1 MQYKCT
7 TGLEATQMTEP
18 VVRVHQIESARP
30 WNESG
35 HFQMGLYE
43 QVRLTLTLLRTNL
56 SQAMTGEFF
65 GVSQATVSRVYRH
78 VLPLI
83 AQATCLSRQD
93 LADVARG
100 RVVLVDGT
108 YVPTGNR
115 AITGRMNYSGKHHV
129 QCLNI
134 QVAAALNG
142 TLLAVSMPVAGA
154 RHDCAALD
162 LASWTEIIKDVG
174 WIADTGYIAHAATTP
189 MRKARSAERS
199 EFEKIW
205 NASVASIRAA
215 VERTISHLKNWKILA
230 TGYRGR
236 LSEPP
241 RVIRIV
247 TNLELFRLDGKP

>member
-1 MQYKCT
+1 MRYEST
-7 TGLEATQMTEP
+7 TGLDEDQTTEL
-18 VVRVHQIESARP
+18 VARIFQIEAGRR
-30 WNESG
+30 WDERG
-35 HFQMGLYE
+35 RFQMGLRE

-65 GVSQATVSRVYRH
+65 GVSQSTVSRVYRH

-83 AQATCLSRQD
+83 AQVTCLSRQD

-108 YVPTGNR
+108 YVPTGTR
-115 AITGRMNYSGKHHV
+115 AETGRTNYSGKHHA

-134 QVAAALNG
+134 QVAAATDG
-142 TLLAVSMPVAGA
+142 TLLAVSDPVAGA
-154 RHDCAALD
+154 RHDSAALD
-162 LASWTEIIKDVG
+162 LVGWTDVLQDVE
-174 WIADTGYIAHAATTP
+174 WIADTGYIAHSATTP
-189 MRKARSAERS
+189 IKKTRGAERT

-230 TGYRGR
+230 TGYRGP
-236 LSEPP
+236 LAELPH
-241 RVIRIV
+241 VIRIV
-247 TNLELFRLDGKP
+247 TNLELYRLGW